1 MKCMASMEIPIVK
14 ESVFPGINS
23 LCPSCNQGMFVVT
36 NIEGTMPIP
45 TQIANTA
52 SREIQTP
59 RSSNP
64 NTNDVSDNGGNQI
77 FTAFQNRISPLILV
91 LQLIDEFKDSNG
103 QIHVEELCERFSQA
117 SSELRSHLHETLEY
131 DLNVKRGQR
140 LSDGFPTPN
149 QGGAYSI
156 VLRNIIGTDG
166 KKVSLGQGLIQ
177 SLELVRVDGNNMF
190 ELTKKASIFTEL
202 EGVKDYFLSK
212 DRLKFISTDPMLP
225 EYYDSILAK
234 EIVNGVF
241 HLSPDQ
247 KAWAL
252 HILQQIAQAG
262 QSNEMGWDS
271 NTYAYE
277 QTALAAMGHS
287 HPRWFQNSEKTL
299 YEKFIDQ
306 GIRQKKASPENH
318 ARDRLQK
325 HINGKLGS
333 LLSFLKE
340 LGIVHPI
347 RIGNT
352 KNYSITE
359 RGMAL
364 LTKSMEES
372 Q

>member
-1 MKCMASMEIPIVK
+1 MKCMASMDIPIVK
-14 ESVFPGINS
+14 DSVYPGINS
-23 LCPSCNQGMFVVT
+23 LCPSCNQGIFVVT

-45 TQIANTA
+45 SQITNNV

-64 NTNDVSDNGGNQI
+64 NTDDVSDNGGNQI

-117 SSELRSHLHETLEY
+117 SFELRNHLQTLEH

-140 LSDGFPTPN
+140 LSDGFPSPN
-149 QGGAYSI
+149 QEGAYSI

-166 KKVSLGQGLIQ
+166 KKVSMGQGLIQ
-177 SLELVRVDGNNMF
+177 SLELVIVDGNNMF

-202 EGVKDYFLSK
+202 ESVKDYFLSK
-212 DRLKFISTDPMLP
+212 NRLKFISTDPMLP
-225 EYYDSILAK
+225 EYYDSLLAE
-234 EIVNGVF
+234 EIVHGVF

-271 NTYAYE
+271 NTYAFE
-277 QTALAAMGHS
+277 QTALAAMGQS
-287 HPRWFQNSEKTL
+287 HPRWFQNSERTFL
-299 YEKFIDQ
+299 FPFQ
-306 GIRQKKASPENH
+306 P
-318 ARDRLQK
+318 LV
-325 HINGKLGS
+325 S
-333 LLSFLKE
+333 LLIPF
-340 LGIVHPI
+340 
-347 RIGNT
+347 T
-352 KNYSITE
+352 
-359 RGMAL
+359 
-364 LTKSMEES
+364 
-372 Q
+372 